1 MNKPIKSCL
10 LKQPLISY
18 TNYEKPFKYYSQPH
32 ELEAQIRG
40 FEAKSK
46 TTKTEIRKV
55 MKDWFK
61 KYPHKHNLKDKEVNK
76 LIRKLLENYG
86 KND

>member
-1 MNKPIKSCL
+1 
-10 LKQPLISY
+10 
-18 TNYEKPFKYYSQPH
+18 
-32 ELEAQIRG
+32 
-40 FEAKSK
+40 
-46 TTKTEIRKV
+46 